1 MQNNLQKGQSG
12 LVPQKDKNSSF
23 LDGMEVFDD
32 FPSWFTKEDLDYFVS
47 QFEISGL
54 RGPLNRY
61 RAQNLD
67 WEELPQLDKKLKQ
80 PAFFITGTLDP
91 VNFFIRSEE
100 PLIDRIKT
108 NYENL
113 LFAEELEAIG
123 HWTQQE
129 APDEV
134 NEAILKFLKEVG

>member
-1 MQNNLQKGQSG
+1 MTGSN
-12 LVPQKDKNSSF
+12 VP
-23 LDGMEVFDD
+23 V
-32 FPSWFTKEDLDYFVS
+32 
-47 QFEISGL
+47 I
-54 RGPLNRY
+54 
-61 RAQNLD
+61 
-67 WEELPQLDKKLKQ
+67 KK
-80 PAFFITGTLDP
+80 AFFITGTLDP

-134 NEAILKFLKEVG
+134 NESILKFLKEVG

>member
-1 MQNNLQKGQSG
+1 MLFRS
-12 LVPQKDKNSSF
+12 
-23 LDGMEVFDD
+23 
-32 FPSWFTKEDLDYFVS
+32 
-47 QFEISGL
+47 I
-54 RGPLNRY
+54 
-61 RAQNLD
+61 D
-67 WEELPQLDKKLKQ
+67 WEELPELDKKLKQ

-100 PLIDRIKT
+100 PLLDRIKS

-113 LFAEELEAIG
+113 LFAEELEGIG

-134 NEAILKFLKEVG
+134 NESIIRFLKQIA

>member
-1 MQNNLQKGQSG
+1 M
-12 LVPQKDKNSSF
+12 
-23 LDGMEVFDD
+23 
-32 FPSWFTKEDLDYFVS
+32 
-47 QFEISGL
+47 
-54 RGPLNRY
+54 
-61 RAQNLD
+61 
-67 WEELPQLDKKLKQ
+67 PQLDKKLKQ

-134 NEAILKFLKEVG
+134 NESILKFLKEVG